1 MSEHKTINNHLQ
13 IASPEE
19 KEIFLSTLCTLAQID
34 GKIKPEEMDFIESL
48 GKTMHLEL
56 KPQFFTYSPKNCLSK
71 IGCIKDRRLS
81 LELIKDMLT
90 IAYTDND
97 FSDSEGHF
105 ICDVGDALKIEPQKI
120 GEISSWII
128 DHIIWLEQEAL
139 IFEETDRK
147 GE

>member
-1 MSEHKTINNHLQ
+1 MPEYKQNNQYLQ
-13 IASPEE
+13 QASQEE

-34 GKIKPEEMDFIESL
+34 GKIKPEEMRFIETLSQD
-48 GKTMHLEL
+48 MHLEL
-56 KPQFFTYSPKNCLSK
+56 EPQFFTYTPELCVNK
-71 IGCIKDRRLS
+71 ITTITKRRLS
-81 LELIKDMLT
+81 LELIKDMLI
-90 IAYTDND
+90 IAYTDNN

-105 ICDVGDALKIEPQKI
+105 ICSIGDALQIEPQKI

-139 IFEETDRK
+139 IFEETNHK

>member
-1 MSEHKTINNHLQ
+1 MSEYKQNNKYLQ
-13 IASPEE
+13 QASEEE

-34 GKIKPEEMDFIESL
+34 GKIKPEEMRFIEAISQE
-48 GKTMHLEL
+48 MHLEL
-56 KPQFFTYSPKNCLSK
+56 APQFFTYSPENCINKVS
-71 IGCIKDRRLS
+71 CITGRRLS
-81 LELIKDMLT
+81 LELIKNMLI
-90 IAYTDND
+90 IAYTDNN

-105 ICDVGDALKIEPQKI
+105 ICSVGDSLSIEPQKI

-139 IFEETDRK
+139 IFEETNRK

>member
-1 MSEHKTINNHLQ
+1 MSEYKRNNEYLQ
-13 IASPEE
+13 QARQEE
-19 KEIFLSTLCTLAQID
+19 KEVFLSTLCTLAQID
-34 GKIKPEEMDFIESL
+34 GKIKPEEMRFIETLSQE
-48 GKTMHLEL
+48 MRQELE
-56 KPQFFTYSPKNCLSK
+56 PQFFTYTPEL
-71 IGCIKDRRLS
+71 CINKVSNITERRLS
-81 LELIKDMLT
+81 LELIKDMLI

-105 ICDVGDALKIEPQKI
+105 ICSIGDSLGIEPQKI

-139 IFEETDRK
+139 IFEETKHK